1 MNESAKLVNFVS
13 YSFLR
18 KRCKSILYIMNVRVG
33 DKVRFLNEVGG
44 GKVVKIID
52 KRKVLVE
59 TQDGFEIPV
68 IASDLVV
75 IDSVSDDKIKG
86 NNSNISNDIKST
98 NKNSQSTDKVDVSVN
113 YVDNDSTND
122 EQGDSVAL
130 QLAFVPK
137 DLNALYKTNQDLY
150 IINDSTYKVLFL
162 ISKWESSNLVHLK
175 SGILSADTKEF
186 IKTFELSEINQVTT
200 FNIQAIYFKNIAF
213 KAHQPEYYD
222 FELNPIKLQKGGNYS
237 ENDFFDEKAFI
248 ISISDSQK
256 EEMLKHLTD
265 KAISEA
271 IKQKE
276 PKPILKQAK
285 VQVDGIEEVDLHIH
299 ELVDNWSGM
308 TPGEIIQIQLARF
321 ETALQGG
328 LKGNAKK
335 MVFIHGIGNGK
346 LKFEVT
352 RALDS
357 KYPKLKY
364 QDASFKEY
372 GYGATLVYLK

>member
-1 MNESAKLVNFVS
+1 MK
-13 YSFLR
+13 
-18 KRCKSILYIMNVRVG
+18 VRVG
-33 DKVRFLNEVGG
+33 DKIRFLNEVGG
-44 GKVVKIID
+44 GKVVKILD

-59 TQDGFEIPV
+59 TEDGFEIPV
-68 IASDLVV
+68 LDSDLVV
-75 IDSVSDDKIKG
+75 IDSISDDKIKG
-86 NNSNISNDIKST
+86 TSNNQPPKDSKQKNMPKQEAKVENNDINVDE
-98 NKNSQSTDKVDVSVN
+98 NKES
-113 YVDNDSTND
+113 D

-137 DLNALYKTNQDLY
+137 DINALYKSNIDLY
-150 IINDSTYKVLFL
+150 IINDSSYRVFYA
-162 ISKWESSNLVHLK
+162 ISKWEDGKLNLIKAGLLA
-175 SGILSADTKEF
+175 SDTKEF
-186 IKTFELSEINQVTT
+186 IKAYELSETNQVTT
-200 FNIQAIYFKNIAF
+200 FNIQAVYFKNIAY
-213 KAHQPEYYD
+213 KAHQPEFYD
-222 FELNPIKLQKGGNYS
+222 IELNPIKLQKGGNFT
-237 ENDFFDEKAFI
+237 ENDFFDERAYI
-248 ISISDSQK
+248 ISVSDSYK
-256 EEMLKHLTD
+256 EEMLKHITD

-276 PKPILKQAK
+276 PRPIVKPAKKQL
-285 VQVDGIEEVDLHIH
+285 DDIEEVDLHIH

-308 TPGEIIQIQLARF
+308 APGEIIQIQLARF

-328 LKGNAKK
+328 LKGNTKK

-346 LKFEVT
+346 LKYEIT